1 MKTANH
7 YLTDTT
13 TKTNFPA
20 ATILPHNLSRVWLW
34 KPGYW
39 FRWQQHQT
47 VCSSH
52 VLTQLRCELMLHSWK
67 INWRLLSSGFQS
79 EQLKWAQNFTH
90 RGVGSSPYGQTVS
103 GVSSLFQTVIGL
115 VPFIISMNMTS
126 IQKHMLTLNPW
137 LFVKASIKILLINLF
152 LLCSCCAGQLSSRM
166 QRNNQIH
173 SLASN
178 LLQLMCFCIFARDK

>member
-20 ATILPHNLSRVWLW
+20 ATILPHDLSRVWLW

-52 VLTQLRCELMLHSWK
+52 VLTPLRCELMLHSWK

-79 EQLKWAQNFTH
+79 EQLKWAQTFTH
-90 RGVGSSPYGQTVS
+90 RGVR
-103 GVSSLFQTVIGL
+103 
-115 VPFIISMNMTS
+115 FI
-126 IQKHMLTLNPW
+126 
-137 LFVKASIKILLINLF
+137 
-152 LLCSCCAGQLSSRM
+152 SSRTNC
-166 QRNNQIH
+166 QWCFFFIPDSDWISGFHNFHEHDFNTEAH
-173 SLASN
+173 VN
-178 LLQLMCFCIFARDK
+178 LKSPVVCQGIRKDSTH